1 MPGERHPWERI
12 YAREGRFFKEPF
24 PGFEQ
29 VVARFTGYGC
39 RRVLDLGCGN
49 GRHLVALAYLGF
61 RVCGLDISPSGLRL
75 SRAWLGEDGLEARL
89 VCADTRLPLPFTTR
103 TFDGLLSTQVVHH
116 ALLAEVRVSI
126 AEIWRVLAPGGIAF
140 VSVAGRTHEDE
151 HYEQIEPGMYLP
163 LDGLEQGLPHHI
175 FSEGEFRKELG
186 AFCILEM
193 GYRAEDHVL
202 AAWLEKA

>member
-1 MPGERHPWERI
+1 MPGEPHPWERI
-12 YAREGRFFKEPF
+12 YARGGRFFEEPF

-29 VVARFTGYGC
+29 VTAKFIGRGC

-49 GRHLVALAYLGF
+49 GRHLVALAHLVF
-61 RVCGLDISPSGLRL
+61 HVCGLDISSSGLRL
-75 SRAWLGEDGLEARL
+75 AHAWLGEDGLEADL

-103 TFDGLLSTQVVHH
+103 AFDSLLSTQVVHH

-126 AEIWRVLAPGGIAF
+126 AEIWRVLAPGGVAF

-151 HYEQIEPGMYLP
+151 HYEQIEPGTYLP

-175 FSEGEFRKELG
+175 FSEQEFRKELG
-186 AFCILEM
+186 AFRILEM
-193 GYRAEDHVL
+193 GYRAEGRAL